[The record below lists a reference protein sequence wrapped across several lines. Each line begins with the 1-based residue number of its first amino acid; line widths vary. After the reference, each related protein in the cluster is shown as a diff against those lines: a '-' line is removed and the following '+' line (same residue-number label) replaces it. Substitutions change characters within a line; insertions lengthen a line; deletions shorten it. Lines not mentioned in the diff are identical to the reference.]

1 MATYK
6 TPGVYVEEV
15 STLPPSVAEVS
26 TAIPVFIGYTE
37 KSGTLKGKSV
47 RINTMLEFE
56 QTFGKAFAAK
66 FQVTVGSNGTGEESI
81 SVAKVSE
88 ANENAS
94 LLYYSLKLYFD
105 NGGGVCYVISTG
117 DFQATPAKADF
128 EAALESLKK
137 EDEPTLILLTDA
149 VNLGKDEYY
158 DLCKQALDQ
167 CAELGDRFLIAD
179 VIRTEKTAD
188 DKKTDG
194 AAQKAD
200 DIQDFRDAIGTNNLR
215 YGAAYTP
222 YLQTLIPYQYAEDLV
237 MLPANGTRSFTSY
250 KQTDAIEISYSGKD
264 TAAPSV
270 KITISTPVVASSTK
284 KTTTDKVAAASDTAT
299 LPDAEFKITGAALEI
314 SVPKEFKGSQLVAKW
329 DEWSGKKNP
338 VAGFAIKISGKGD
351 AEIVAADATMPVLL
365 AATEATLQSKQQ
377 SFTGLYNKIKAELTK
392 QKVTLPPS
400 AAIAGI
406 YARTDRERGVWKA
419 PANVSLNSVLG
430 PALKINDKEQ
440 EDLNID
446 PQAGKSIN
454 AIRSFTGKGTLVW
467 GARTLAGNDNEWRY
481 VSVRRLF
488 NLIEESTKKAT
499 AFAVF
504 EPNDTTTWL
513 KVKAMIDSYLYGLW
527 QQGALAGATAEMAY
541 YVNVGLGKTMTSQDV
556 LEGRLIVDIG
566 VAAVR
571 PAEFIVIRF
580 MHKLQQ
586 S

>member
-1 MATYK
+1 M
-6 TPGVYVEEV
+6 
-15 STLPPSVAEVS
+15 
-26 TAIPVFIGYTE
+26 
-37 KSGTLKGKSV
+37 
-47 RINTMLEFE
+47 
-56 QTFGKAFAAK
+56 
-66 FQVTVGSNGTGEESI
+66 
-81 SVAKVSE
+81 
-88 ANENAS
+88 
-94 LLYYSLKLYFD
+94 
-105 NGGGVCYVISTG
+105 
-117 DFQATPAKADF
+117 
-128 EAALESLKK
+128 
-137 EDEPTLILLTDA
+137 
-149 VNLGKDEYY
+149 
-158 DLCKQALDQ
+158 
-167 CAELGDRFLIAD
+167 
-179 VIRTEKTAD
+179 
-188 DKKTDG
+188 
-194 AAQKAD
+194 
-200 DIQDFRDAIGTNNLR
+200 
-215 YGAAYTP
+215 
-222 YLQTLIPYQYAEDLV
+222 V
-237 MLPANGTRSFTSY
+237 MLPPNGTRSFTPY
-250 KQTDAIEISYSGKD
+250 KQTDAIEITYSGKD
-264 TAAPSV
+264 TAVPSV
-270 KITISTPVVASSTK
+270 KITISTPVLASSTK
-284 KTTTDKVAAASDTAT
+284 KTTSDKVTAASETAT
-299 LPDAEFKITGAALEI
+299 QPDVAFTIAGAALEI
-314 SVPKEFKGSQLVAKW
+314 SLPKEFKGSQLVAKW

-351 AEIVAADATMPVLL
+351 ADVAAAEATMPALS
-365 AATEATLQSKQQ
+365 AATAATLQSKQQ

-406 YARTDRERGVWKA
+406 YAKTDRERGVWKA

-454 AIRSFTGKGTLVW
+454 VIRSFTGKGTLVW

-504 EPNDTTTWL
+504 EPNDATTWL